1 MNTFFTTTSHMKKYV
16 PAWFLLLATVFT
28 SQAQNSLM
36 GYGFGGLL
44 ERKSTNYLS
53 FMKIALVLCLF
64 FQAGNVNAQTFTVTG
79 GNNYLINTLNYE
91 QYCGDITGFSEGVY
105 GLVNIAAITITT
117 SSPVTSISFILGS
130 IGQDG
135 YEVHR
140 CDAIGTY
147 NEVLSVPSSCS
158 GLLTIVDN
166 TVKNVN
172 IPGVATR
179 ITVSS
184 VTPFSQVVI
193 TKVSGSA
200 ALMLPSSLTV
210 CNAGTS
216 APVLSATTAG
226 TNCTIGDLSSLVTS
240 TPPAGTTLRWY
251 ANNTATGSPVANPTA
266 VGNGTYY
273 AFYYDTTN
281 NCASPASAAV
291 DVNCCQAQTKPNLNN

>member
-1 MNTFFTTTSHMKKYV
+1 MNSPVNLFEQNPTFFKY
-16 PAWFLLLATVFT
+16 FITLSLLL
-28 SQAQNSLM
+28 
-36 GYGFGGLL
+36 
-44 ERKSTNYLS
+44 YL
-53 FMKIALVLCLF
+53 I
-64 FQAGNVNAQTFTVTG
+64 FQAGNVKAQTFTVTG
-79 GNNYLINTLNYE
+79 GNMYMINTLNYE
-91 QYCGDITGFSEGVY
+91 QNCGDITGFSSGVY
-105 GLVNIAAITITT
+105 GLINTAPITITT

-140 CDAIGTY
+140 CDAIGIT

-166 TVKNVN
+166 TVRNVN
-172 IPGVATR
+172 FPGVATR

-193 TKVSGSA
+193 TIVSGQA
-200 ALMLPSSLTV
+200 AVMLPSSVTV

-226 TNCTIGDLSSLVTS
+226 TNCTIGNLNSLVTS
-240 TPPAGTTLRWY
+240 ATPAGTTLRWY

-281 NCASPASAAV
+281 NCPSPASAAV
-291 DVNCCQAQTKPNLNN
+291 TVNCCQAQTKPNLNN